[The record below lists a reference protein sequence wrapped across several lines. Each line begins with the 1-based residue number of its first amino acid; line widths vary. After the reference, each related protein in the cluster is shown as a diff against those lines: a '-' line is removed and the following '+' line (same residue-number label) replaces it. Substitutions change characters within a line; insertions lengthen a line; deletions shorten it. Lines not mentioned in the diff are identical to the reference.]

1 MKAPS
6 SDSSVDDGA
15 EDFQLDYEEF
25 FSVLMYYGHMSKS
38 DIMNSSRPFLYGIYK
53 QYGKRACEN
62 LGVSFNDKDE
72 DPSSSALKE
81 SDYPKEFKKLSA
93 KDRDAFASKFESD
106 EDFFSGFSD
115 FKRNKFTNDKTFGDR
130 REIEV

>member
-25 FSVLMYYGHMSKS
+25 FSVLMYYGNMSKS
-38 DIMNSSRPFLYGIYK
+38 DIMNSSRPFLYGIFK
-53 QYGKRACEN
+53 QYAKRACEN
-62 LGVSFNDKDE
+62 LGVSPEAKVDE
-72 DPSSSALKE
+72 NADTPLKE

-93 KDRDAFASKFESD
+93 KDRDDFASKFGSD
-106 EDFFSGFSD
+106 EDFFAGFSD
-115 FKRNKFTNDKTFGDR
+115 FKRNKFTNDQTFGDR
-130 REIEV
+130 REIEI